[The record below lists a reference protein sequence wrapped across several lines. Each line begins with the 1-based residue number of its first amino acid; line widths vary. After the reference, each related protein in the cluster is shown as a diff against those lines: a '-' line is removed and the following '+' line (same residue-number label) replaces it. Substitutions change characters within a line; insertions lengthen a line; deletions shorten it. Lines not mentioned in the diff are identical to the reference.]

1 MDKQCVLWKAVELL
15 MLLDNQEEERET
27 IGTGN
32 A

>member
-1 MDKQCVLWKAVELL
+1 MDKQCVLWKTVELL

-27 IGTGN
+27 IDTGN